1 MTYSPSLPRYF
12 IPRTIREL
20 QRVVH
25 VVVVGGGYFI
35 PRTIRELQ
43 QNTHRKEGTICYFI
57 PRTIRELQPGLHGV
71 SAGSGYFIP
80 RTIRELQPHQV
91 DMVALSVY
99 KDDDRKTDRQSF
111 AVHYDK

>member
-1 MTYSPSLPRYF
+1 MCYF

-20 QRVVH
+20 QL
-25 VVVVGGGYFI
+25 VGRSIEGHGGYFI

-43 QNTHRKEGTICYFI
+43 LIPSILTAPGRYFI
-57 PRTIRELQPGLHGV
+57 PRTIRELQP
-71 SAGSGYFIP
+71 Y
-80 RTIRELQPHQV
+80 QV

>member
-1 MTYSPSLPRYF
+1 MD
-12 IPRTIREL
+12 IGAE
-20 QRVVH
+20 
-25 VVVVGGGYFI
+25 GGYFI

-43 QNTHRKEGTICYFI
+43 LYGTTQKEAESYFI
-57 PRTIRELQPGLHGV
+57 PRTIRELQP
-71 SAGSGYFIP
+71 Y
-80 RTIRELQPHQV
+80 QV